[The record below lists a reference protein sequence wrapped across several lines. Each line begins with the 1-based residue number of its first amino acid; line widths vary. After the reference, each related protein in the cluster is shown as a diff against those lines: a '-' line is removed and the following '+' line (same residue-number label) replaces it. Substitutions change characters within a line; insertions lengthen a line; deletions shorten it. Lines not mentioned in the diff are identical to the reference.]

1 MGKRR
6 KIIDFS
12 GKKLYY
18 SIQEVAEHF
27 AVNESLLR
35 FWEKEFEH
43 ITPKKTAGGVRQY
56 AKKDIDQLEIIYNLV
71 KIKGMTLE
79 GARQSLKS
87 NKDDEEKRL
96 LAIQRL
102 QALKKD
108 LLELEDEFD
117 KLHDLQKYTRTEIE

>member
-18 SIQEVAEHF
+18 SIQQVAEHF

-43 ITPKKTAGGVRQY
+43 ITPKKTAGGVRKY